1 MKHNPIVSVVVA
13 VHNMKEHIRQCIE
26 SVLNQSMQDLELIL
40 VDDVS
45 TVRTDIVST
54 DGTAD
59 ILREYA
65 GKDSRVTLVW
75 QQENGGAQVAR
86 NAGISMSSGKYV
98 TTLDHDDFL
107 DKDALACAVDTR

>member
-1 MKHNPIVSVVVA
+1 MKHNPIVSIIVA

-45 TVRTDIVST
+45 T

-59 ILREYA
+59 IIREYA
-65 GKDSRVTLVW
+65 GKDSRVTLV
-75 QQENGGAQVAR
+75 
-86 NAGISMSSGKYV
+86 
-98 TTLDHDDFL
+98 
-107 DKDALACAVDTR
+107 